1 MNYLK
6 NLSENELKEYCI
18 KIKKNGASF
27 GEIARVFNEYEVSD
41 NLKQSIMLELNNIDK
56 IQKEAQEIEAK
67 KNTKINGIYWF
78 IIGLAI
84 FLAGTIIFFWSSKV
98 GVIFIFSIAA
108 WLIGG
113 ILSLQGI
120 VLLIRGLKSN

>member
-1 MNYLK
+1 MNNIK

-27 GEIARVFNEYEVSD
+27 GEIARVFNEYKVSD

-84 FLAGTIIFFWSSKV
+84 VLAGTIIFFWSSKV

-120 VLLIRGLKSN
+120 VLIIRGLKSN

>member
-1 MNYLK
+1 MNNLK

-18 KIKKNGASF
+18 KIKKNGALF

-41 NLKQSIMLELNNIDK
+41 DLKQSIMLELNNIDK
-56 IQKEAQEIEAK
+56 IQKEAQEIETK

-84 FLAGTIIFFWSSKV
+84 VLAGTIIFFWSSKV

-120 VLLIRGLKSN
+120 VLIIRGLKSN

>member
-1 MNYLK
+1 MMNNIK

-41 NLKQSIMLELNNIDK
+41 NLKQNIMLELNNIDK
-56 IQKEAQEIEAK
+56 IQKEAQEIETK

-84 FLAGTIIFFWSSKV
+84 VLAGTIIFFWSSKV

-108 WLIGG
+108 WLAGG

-120 VLLIRGLKSN
+120 VLIIRGLKK